1 MNNQDFDRFYST
13 AIKKYNDEVLI
24 RKQILSRVI
33 DIIKHSCKQTLPFR
47 GHRNEGAYSLDNNE
61 ENNEIFLALVQLLAK
76 YDPLLASH
84 LSMCQEKSTKRI
96 KKLKRQGKAGSKG
109 RGALVTF
116 LSKTTISKLLNIMK
130 NMMQEQIVMEV
141 SKAKVYSVKVDS
153 TQDISA
159 IDQFSIVV
167 RYVLDATVHER
178 LLSIVPSN
186 DCTSQGL
193 FDLLNLTLQRLGFN
207 LKYCLSDS
215 TDGALSYH
223 GKYNGLQ
230 QKITE
235 AADHHVHIWCYAHVL
250 NLVVKE
256 ATSCCIQAVS
266 FFTLLQNVSTFIK
279 VSYKRMATWIKL
291 VETQIG
297 MDKMKRLKLIG
308 ETRWSGKSNAATA
321 IFGIFAEPSS
331 TVFVNLILCLSC
343 ISESEN
349 FDTKTRH
356 EAKTLLMP
364 FLKFDTIFFTYLR
377 IFEQVGPLSIYLQT
391 RGLNVL
397 VAFKM
402 VEKAVI
408 ELKSQSR
415 LFDDVHN
422 NALQFVRMANA
433 SIIQRTETIL
443 EVRIELPAKRK
454 QKTPTMLDEHTVD
467 ERDESKALEHYKI
480 HTYNVVMDQVVQSL
494 ESHFTSHR
502 QLYMDMA
509 CFDTSNFGDL
519 AISGIPL
526 NSLRSI
532 IQFLP
537 DADVDKIKAELLSF
551 VTNYEI
557 LKLSLPLTTTLR
569 ENAYQKNYIEEPL
582 CNQHTYGACGLCPSC
597 LLRILAAY
605 RLNDKT
611 YDNLYHIYKIICT
624 ISVTQAECE
633 RSFSKLKLI
642 KTRLRNS
649 MSNDY
654 LESYMLMS
662 VEKNLLDS
670 LEYDTIIQRY
680 ASSSYELSKL
690 FKE

>member
-33 DIIKHSCKQTLPFR
+33 DIIKHLCKQTLPFR
-47 GHRNEGAYSLDNNE
+47 GHRNEGAYSLDNDE
-61 ENNEIFLALVQLLAK
+61 ENHGNFLALVQLLAK

-96 KKLKRQGKAGSKG
+96 EKLKRQGKAGSKG

-116 LSKTTISKLLNIMK
+116 LSKTTISKLLTIMK
-130 NMMQEQIVMEV
+130 NMMQEQIAMEV
-141 SKAKVYSVKVDS
+141 SKAKVYSVQVDA

-167 RYVLDATVHER
+167 RYVLNATVHEG

-186 DCTSQGL
+186 DGTGQGL

-215 TDGALSYH
+215 TDGASSYH
-223 GKYNGLQ
+223 GQYNGLQ

-256 ATSCCIQAVS
+256 TTSCCIQAVS
-266 FFTLLQNVSTFIK
+266 FFTLLKNVSIVIK

-297 MDKMKRLKLIG
+297 MDKIKRLKLIG

-321 IFGIFAEPSS
+321 IFGTFAEPSS

-343 ISESEN
+343 ISKSEN

-364 FLKFDTIFFTYLR
+364 FLKFDTILTVFNYLR
-377 IFEQVGPLSIYLQT
+377 IFEKVGPH
-391 RGLNVL
+391 VL

-415 LFDDVHN
+415 LFDDVYN

-443 EVRIELPAKRK
+443 GVKIKLPAKRK
-454 QKTPTMLDEHTVD
+454 RKTPTMLDEHTVD
-467 ERDESKALEHYKI
+467 ERNESKALEHYKI

-494 ESHFTSHR
+494 ESRFTSHR

-519 AISGIPL
+519 AISGIPE
-526 NSLRSI
+526 NSLHSI
-532 IQFLP
+532 IKFLP

-569 ENAYQKNYIEEPL
+569 ENAYQKDDIEEPL
-582 CNQHTYGACGLCPSC
+582 CYQHTNGACGSCPSC
-597 LLRILAAY
+597 VLRILAAY
-605 RLNDKT
+605 RLNDKI
-611 YDNLYHIYKIICT
+611 YDNLYRIYKIICT

-649 MSNDY
+649 MSNDH

-662 VEKNLLDS
+662 VEKNLLHS
-670 LEYDTIIQRY
+670 IEYDTIIQRY
-680 ASSSYELSKL
+680 ASSSSELSKL

>member
-1 MNNQDFDRFYST
+1 M
-13 AIKKYNDEVLI
+13 KVLI
-24 RKQILSRVI
+24 RWTMMKN
-33 DIIKHSCKQTLPFR
+33 H
-47 GHRNEGAYSLDNNE
+47 GN
-61 ENNEIFLALVQLLAK
+61 FLALVQLLAK

-96 KKLKRQGKAGSKG
+96 EKLKRPGKAGSKG

-130 NMMQEQIVMEV
+130 NMMQEQIAMEV
-141 SKAKVYSVKVDS
+141 SKAKVYSIQVDS

-167 RYVLDATVHER
+167 RYVLNATVHER

-186 DCTSQGL
+186 DGTGQGL

-215 TDGALSYH
+215 TDGASSYH
-223 GKYNGLQ
+223 GQYNGLQ

-235 AADHHVHIWCYAHVL
+235 AADHHVHTWCYGHVL

-308 ETRWSGKSNAATA
+308 EIRWSGKSNAATA
-321 IFGIFAEPSS
+321 IFGTFSEPSS

-364 FLKFDTIFFTYLR
+364 FLKFDTILTAFTCLR
-377 IFEQVGPLSIYLQT
+377 VFEKVRPLSIYLQT

-443 EVRIELPAKRK
+443 EV
-454 QKTPTMLDEHTVD
+454 
-467 ERDESKALEHYKI
+467 
-480 HTYNVVMDQVVQSL
+480 
-494 ESHFTSHR
+494 
-502 QLYMDMA
+502 
-509 CFDTSNFGDL
+509 
-519 AISGIPL
+519 
-526 NSLRSI
+526 
-532 IQFLP
+532 
-537 DADVDKIKAELLSF
+537 
-551 VTNYEI
+551 
-557 LKLSLPLTTTLR
+557 
-569 ENAYQKNYIEEPL
+569 KNY
-582 CNQHTYGACGLCPSC
+582 Q
-597 LLRILAAY
+597 
-605 RLNDKT
+605 LN
-611 YDNLYHIYKIICT
+611 
-624 ISVTQAECE
+624 
-633 RSFSKLKLI
+633 
-642 KTRLRNS
+642 
-649 MSNDY
+649 
-654 LESYMLMS
+654 ESGRH
-662 VEKNLLDS
+662 
-670 LEYDTIIQRY
+670 QRC
-680 ASSSYELSKL
+680 
-690 FKE
+690 